1 MLEINN
7 KKILIWKF
15 EKKKKNSRQTI
26 SSCCLFILFRGF
38 SQQESWSGLPFP
50 LPVDRVLSELFT
62 MTCLS
67 WMALHGTAHSFSE
80 LCKPLRGS
88 EGWGQPGVLQPMGSQ
103 RVRHDL
109 VTEQQQQHPILLTGF
124 YCLHFSPSSSDN
136 FLFCHNRKT
145 SRWQPRN

>member
-15 EKKKKNSRQTI
+15 EKKKKI
-26 SSCCLFILFRGF
+26 LGKLFHPVAF
-38 SQQESWSGLPFP
+38 SP